1 MNLTWRLY
9 MGLVKE
15 LRERKDLTEREESIR
30 KYIFENPERLYDLS
44 ARELGEA
51 TFSSAA
57 AVTRFCKK
65 IGCKGYPDFRLRF
78 LNEIQ
83 NGYECQENKLS
94 TKRKENTASVMEKVA
109 NCTINGIKETQKDNS
124 IDRIAKAAK
133 MIHDYEYLD
142 FYGNG
147 LNAEFTEYARFRF
160 AICGKVCNVYNDSNL
175 QIRSTLFPKEGHLSI
190 FISQTGENKQLIELI
205 KLQRERHFKILVI
218 TKSKNTTIAKY
229 ADHILLISGG
239 KQKWEDIEAMWISKY
254 TSSLKYLIDVLANIE
269 YVSNQ
274 AYNRKMDEAYN
285 KIGSTNFWTLTY
297 SWNDNSPNEDK

>member
-1 MNLTWRLY
+1 
-9 MGLVKE
+9 MGLLKE
-15 LRERKDLTEREESIR
+15 LREREDLTEREESIR
-30 KYIFENPERLYDLS
+30 KFILEEPERLYDLS

-83 NGYECQENKLS
+83 NGYEFQENKLS
-94 TKRKENTASVMEKVA
+94 TERRENTASVMEKVA
-109 NCTINGIKETQKDNS
+109 NATINGIKTTQKDNS
-124 IDRIAKAAK
+124 IDQIAKAAK
-133 MIHDYEYLD
+133 LIHDYNYLD
-142 FYGNG
+142 FYANG
-147 LNAEFTEYARFRF
+147 LNARFAEYARFRF
-160 AICGKVCNVYNDSNL
+160 AICGKVCNIYDDSNL
-175 QIRSTLFPKEGHLSI
+175 QIRRTLFPKEGHLSI

-205 KLQRERHFKILVI
+205 KLQKARKYKIIVI

-229 ADHILLISGG
+229 ADLVLLINSG
-239 KQKWEDIEAMWISKY
+239 KHKWEDIEAMWISRY

-274 AYNRKMDEAYN
+274 EYNRKMDEEYN
-285 KIGSTNFWTLTY
+285 KIGSKDFWTLTY
-297 SWNDNSPNEDK
+297 SWGDNSDKLDE